1 MRNKDSVFEV
11 ELDFEI
17 VEGLTALNCS
27 ALKIL
32 RMDMS
37 EALRSRV
44 RVLKKSKCCLL
55 SLPMQ

>member
-1 MRNKDSVFEV
+1 VRNKNCVFEV
-11 ELDFEI
+11 ELDSEI
-17 VEGLTALNCS
+17 LEGLTALNCS

-32 RMDMS
+32 KEDMS

-44 RVLKKSKCCLL
+44 RVLKKNKCCLL

>member
-1 MRNKDSVFEV
+1 MRNKNCVFEV
-11 ELDFEI
+11 ELDSEI
-17 VEGLTALNCS
+17 LEGLTSLNCS

-32 RMDMS
+32 KEDMS

-44 RVLKKSKCCLL
+44 WVLKKSKCCLL